1 MLICCYLKCGGN
13 VFADTVMLPPDPD
26 STLFPVDVV
35 TAIVKD
41 PQAAFVLLGFWN
53 FAYEKV
59 RLVEGIIVDE
69 IAEVNVYWHKIWWGY
84 RYYYFVSWIK
94 GWFMNHS
101 KIILNIW

>member
-1 MLICCYLKCGGN
+1 ML
-13 VFADTVMLPPDPD
+13 LPPDPD

-69 IAEVNVYWHKIWWGY
+69 IAEVNVYELK
-84 RYYYFVSWIK
+84 
-94 GWFMNHS
+94 NLDE
-101 KIILNIW
+101 IILITLYPE